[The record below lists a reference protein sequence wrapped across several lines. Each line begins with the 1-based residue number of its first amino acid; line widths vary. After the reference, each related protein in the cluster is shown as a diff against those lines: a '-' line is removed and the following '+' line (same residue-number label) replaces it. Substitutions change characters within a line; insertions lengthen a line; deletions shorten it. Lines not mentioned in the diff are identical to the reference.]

1 MRSKARLAALE
12 CSKGQAGQS
21 WAERRRAE
29 IEAQAAARG
38 CRVHWLNDFGGYREI
53 PLPGTAAADEA
64 AAILDILAGNLPED
78 QLAEL
83 MAYQVDTLTREGII
97 E

>member
-12 CSKGQAGQS
+12 CSKGQS
-21 WAERRRAE
+21 WVERRRAD